1 MLSDERLIFL
11 SEIKGRISPLFET
24 ESTLVY
30 ALILNYLS
38 IQKYHY
44 ENTPMQHTATFHGS
58 KNANFRLNVLTSFI
72 FLLKT

>member
-1 MLSDERLIFL
+1 MPSDERLIFL
-11 SEIKGRISPLFET
+11 SEIKVRISPLFET

-44 ENTPMQHTATFHGS
+44 EITPMQHTATFHGS
-58 KNANFRLNVLTSFI
+58 KNENFRLNFFTSFI
-72 FLLKT
+72 FLLKI